1 MKCLFS
7 HILRF
12 FCQAGSILLLSKTEY
27 DGPRTSFCLYWNAY
41 GGIKALC
48 SSLYF
53 RVAIIFGILISVVNR
68 FAECPWDWQD
78 TVIATLPSILGFSL
92 GGYAIL
98 VGFGD
103 ATFRS
108 ILCKKMEGENESL
121 YMRVNA
127 SLLHF
132 ILVQS
137 LALLY
142 AVLTKA
148 LHLCD
153 VFLFSFVGT
162 TFYIY
167 ALEVI
172 ISTCFAVLNLANW
185 LDKLIQ
191 KMDENKQK

>member
-1 MKCLFS
+1 M
-7 HILRF
+7 
-12 FCQAGSILLLSKTEY
+12 
-27 DGPRTSFCLYWNAY
+27 YWKAY
-41 GGIKALC
+41 GGIKELC
-48 SSLYF
+48 TSFYF
-53 RVAIIFGILISVVNR
+53 HVAIVFGIVVSVVNR
-68 FAECPWDWQD
+68 FAQSPWDWQD
-78 TVIATLPSILGFSL
+78 TVITTLPSILGFSV

-108 ILCKKMEGENESL
+108 ILCRKMEEESISL

-148 LHLCD
+148 LHINDIL
-153 VFLFSFVGT
+153 VFSFFGT
-162 TFYIY
+162 TLYIY
-167 ALEVI
+167 ALAVI
-172 ISTCFAVLNLANW
+172 ISTCLAVLHLANW
-185 LDKLIQ
+185 LDIMTRN
-191 KMDENKQK
+191 MDEHRKE